1 MKNLILRII
10 TAFSALRAGK
20 VFTADTI
27 SIIASCQA
35 DADIIAGA
43 LKLLKDD
50 PENCRHYQL
59 VTENI
64 RMILLS
70 RNRHLPTFCFWY
82 NKKQLVLR
90 HDFIAGTTPLIC
102 ASMLVNYACLLRDE
116 LPPYSPFAIDEQLR
130 FLAAEDT
137 ASCQIMIDYYREL
150 GHDFTFE
157 LQSDL
162 HSSPVSGMFLQSC
175 SRKLM

>member
-1 MKNLILRII
+1 MKTLILRII
-10 TAFSALRAGK
+10 TAWAALRAVK

-27 SIIASCQA
+27 SVIASCQA
-35 DADIIAGA
+35 DADIITGA
-43 LKLLKDD
+43 LKVLKAHTGNA
-50 PENCRHYQL
+50 EHYNL

-70 RNRHLPTFCFWY
+70 RNRHLPPFCVWH

-90 HDFIAGTTPLIC
+90 RDFLADTTSLIC

-116 LPPYSPFAIDEQLR
+116 LPPYARSAIDEQLR

-137 ASCQIMIDYYREL
+137 ASCQLMIDYYREL

-157 LQSDL
+157 L
-162 HSSPVSGMFLQSC
+162 
-175 SRKLM
+175 

>member
-1 MKNLILRII
+1 MRML

-20 VFTADTI
+20 VFAADNI
-27 SIIASCQA
+27 SVIASCQE
-35 DADIIAGA
+35 DADIITEA

-50 PENCRHYQL
+50 LKNCQHYQL

-70 RNRHLPTFCFWY
+70 RNRHLPPFCVWHK
-82 NKKQLVLR
+82 KKQLVLR
-90 HDFIAGTTPLIC
+90 RDFLAGTTPLIC

-116 LPPYSPFAIDEQLR
+116 LPPYAVSAIDEQLR
-130 FLAAEDT
+130 FLATEDT
-137 ASCQIMIDYYREL
+137 ASCQVMIDYYREL

-157 LQSDL
+157 L
-162 HSSPVSGMFLQSC
+162 
-175 SRKLM
+175 

>member
-1 MKNLILRII
+1 MKTLILRII
-10 TAFSALRAGK
+10 TAWAALRAEK
-20 VFTADTI
+20 VFTVDTI
-27 SIIASCQA
+27 SVIASCQE

-70 RNRHLPTFCFWY
+70 RNRHLPPFCVWH

-102 ASMLVNYACLLRDE
+102 ASMLVNYACLLRDN
-116 LPPYSPFAIDEQLR
+116 LPPYASCAIDEQLR
-130 FLAAEDT
+130 FLAVNDT
-137 ASCQIMIDYYREL
+137 ASCQLMIDYYHQL

-157 LQSDL
+157 L
-162 HSSPVSGMFLQSC
+162 
-175 SRKLM
+175 